1 MIIDGLYAE
10 YHGLTFKVVKPM
22 GNELLLVTEEDYA
35 EDLGF
40 TADISDASP
49 HTLYFKTVAKDDVDH
64 LYDLT
69 HEARYEGSIFDLF
82 QDDEGYNYIGTDN
95 QDKALSFGLEPV
107 KDLPVD
113 GYYSKRVTDDEI
125 EKIVYRKDVE

>member
-49 HTLYFKTVAKDDVDH
+49 HTLYFKTVAKDDVDR

-69 HEARYEGSIFDLF
+69 HEARY
-82 QDDEGYNYIGTDN
+82 EGYNYIGTDN